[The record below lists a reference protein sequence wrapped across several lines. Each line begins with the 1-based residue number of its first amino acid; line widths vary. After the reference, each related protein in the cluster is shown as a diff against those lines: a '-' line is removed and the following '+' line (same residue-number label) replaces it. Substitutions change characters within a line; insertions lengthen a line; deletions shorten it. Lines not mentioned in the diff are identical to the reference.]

1 MDGLKKTLVGIG
13 VASAATVGAFQNAA
27 KSDPPRQQTIVT
39 YTGTVDA
46 GSAERLLD
54 LIGNSTDEIVGLK
67 LVVERSKDSDQRY
80 FTHLDGGR
88 LNITE
93 GDPLSGPREV
103 IVNGGIGTT
112 WDMWTIDGF
121 YLIKSG
127 GMHAAGALS
136 YGALPVDEAEIRL
149 NPNIRLV
156 EREF

>member
-1 MDGLKKTLVGIG
+1 MDSLKKTLVGIG
-13 VASAATVGAFQNAA
+13 VASAATIGAFQTAA
-27 KSDPPRQQTIVT
+27 EAELARRQTLVI

-54 LIGNSTDEIVGLK
+54 LIGDSTDKIIGLK
-67 LVVERSKDSDQRY
+67 LIVERSKESDERY
-80 FTHLDGGR
+80 FTNLHEGR

-93 GDPLSGPREV
+93 GDPLAGPREL

-112 WDMWTIDGF
+112 WDMWTVDGF

-136 YGALPVDEAEIRL
+136 YGAVPVDEADIRL
-149 NPNIRLV
+149 NANTRLV